1 MRITSRLYGLDSVV
15 TTDYWMAYPTLHV
28 SYAIDDR
35 RELRLNYSLRVNRP
49 EADALNPFP
58 EYQNPLT
65 LRVGNP
71 YLKPEKIHSVEAG
84 YQWKKGGTT
93 ILGTLYY
100 RYVTN
105 KLTPVTRYLA
115 NNVLLTTKEN
125 LNNGSSAG
133 AELVLDAE
141 IGKWATLDLSGNLF
155 YDQID
160 ATRLGYGNR
169 KDAVAW
175 SASLNAN
182 FVPFK
187 NTLLQINSRYLSP
200 SLLAQGRS
208 EGAFSTDIGAKYE
221 IPPLAPVVHGH
232 AFRRVRHLQEGPLHR
247 HAPIAPAF
255 GAKNENPCVLHRPV
269 LEFQR
274 PAAGVKWSV
283 CLFATKWVRKTA
295 VHRGDV
301 SAAVLLAAVCVAL
314 LVLFPFP
321 ILLFKQIRVLLSPSN
336 HGVND
341 RYQRHAQRCD
351 GILGTWGQF
360 GIDSLG
366 HQAVF
371 YQFLQLHVKH
381 AGRGFGEC
389 PVQFA
394 WAQGAVAQLVQYAG
408 LPFGVNQAHG
418 QPQGAV
424 QINGYL
430 SFVHGFVA
438 IECYICKGK
447 DNMPEWGYAE

>member
-1 MRITSRLYGLDSVV
+1 MLLGLRPEWMRITSRLYGLDSVV

-115 NNVLLTTKEN
+115 NNVLLATKEN

-221 IPPLAPVVHGH
+221 IP
-232 AFRRVRHLQEGPLHR
+232 RSR
-247 HAPIAPAF
+247 
-255 GAKNENPCVLHRPV
+255 
-269 LEFQR
+269 
-274 PAAGVKWSV
+274 
-283 CLFATKWVRKTA
+283 
-295 VHRGDV
+295 
-301 SAAVLLAAVCVAL
+301 
-314 LVLFPFP
+314 
-321 ILLFKQIRVLLSPSN
+321 
-336 HGVND
+336 
-341 RYQRHAQRCD
+341 
-351 GILGTWGQF
+351 
-360 GIDSLG
+360 
-366 HQAVF
+366 
-371 YQFLQLHVKH
+371 
-381 AGRGFGEC
+381 
-389 PVQFA
+389 
-394 WAQGAVAQLVQYAG
+394 
-408 LPFGVNQAHG
+408 
-418 QPQGAV
+418 
-424 QINGYL
+424 L
-430 SFVHGFVA
+430 SFTATLSDVFDTFKRVHSIDTPQLRQRLEQKMNTRVFCIGLSWNFNA
-438 IECYICKGK
+438 PQQE
-447 DNMPEWGYAE
+447 

>member
-1 MRITSRLYGLDSVV
+1 MLLGLRPEWMRITSRLYGLDSVV

-182 FVPFK
+182 FSRSR
-187 NTLLQINSRYLSP
+187 TLCCKS
-200 SLLAQGRS
+200 
-208 EGAFSTDIGAKYE
+208 
-221 IPPLAPVVHGH
+221 
-232 AFRRVRHLQEGPLHR
+232 
-247 HAPIAPAF
+247 
-255 GAKNENPCVLHRPV
+255 
-269 LEFQR
+269 
-274 PAAGVKWSV
+274 
-283 CLFATKWVRKTA
+283 TA
-295 VHRGDV
+295 VTCPPRCWRRAGARARFPRTSAPSMRFPARACRSRPRFPTCSTPSRG
-301 SAAVLLAAVCVAL
+301 ST
-314 LVLFPFP
+314 
-321 ILLFKQIRVLLSPSN
+321 PSTRPN
-336 HGVND
+336 
-341 RYQRHAQRCD
+341 
-351 GILGTWGQF
+351 
-360 GIDSLG
+360 
-366 HQAVF
+366 
-371 YQFLQLHVKH
+371 
-381 AGRGFGEC
+381 
-389 PVQFA
+389 
-394 WAQGAVAQLVQYAG
+394 YAS
-408 LPFGVNQAHG
+408 VW
-418 QPQGAV
+418 
-424 QINGYL
+424 
-430 SFVHGFVA
+430 S
-438 IECYICKGK
+438 KK
-447 DNMPEWGYAE
+447 